1 MQELAK
7 NGTVVYGSISSLMYG
22 GAVGVRFDV
31 RKLNVGDF
39 LWIAKEKT
47 SPLPG
52 QCVCVFD

>member
-1 MQELAK
+1 
-7 NGTVVYGSISSLMYG
+7 MYG

-47 SPLPG
+47 PPLPG
-52 QCVCVFD
+52 QCVCVHACVCVCVCLTN